1 MGFMTLQELEDATE
15 KVNLYALGVLA
26 PPRYEHSV
34 RVAVLAR
41 EMCSR
46 FGADPVAGYL
56 AGIAHDMC
64 KSAKERW
71 LLSMALRD
79 GQPIVDVEEK
89 KPSLLHG
96 RAAAVLLETDFG
108 ISDLSVLDAVRHH
121 TFGAP
126 AMDALGKIIF
136 VADKV
141 EPGRT
146 GLDGEW
152 LERLHA
158 SDLDG
163 MTTMVL
169 EHNISYLDS
178 RGKSVSPVTREMLA
192 SLKHKKLSNMLGGT

>member
-1 MGFMTLQELEDATE
+1 MTVAKLEEVTE
-15 KVNLYALGVLA
+15 RVNLYALGVLA

-34 RVAVLAR
+34 RVAELAR
-41 EMCSR
+41 AMCVR

-79 GQPIVDVEEK
+79 GQPIVEVEEK

-96 RAAAVLLETDFG
+96 RAAAVLLESEFAIEDRS
-108 ISDLSVLDAVRHH
+108 ILDAVRHH

-126 AMDALGKIIF
+126 EMDSLGKIIF

-141 EPGRT
+141 EPGRN
-146 GLDGEW
+146 GLDPAW
-152 LERLHA
+152 LARLNE

-169 EHNISYLDS
+169 EHNIGYLDS
-178 RGKSVSPVTREMLA
+178 RGKAVSPVTREMLA
-192 SLKHKKLSNMLGGT
+192 SLKGRQLSNTQGGS